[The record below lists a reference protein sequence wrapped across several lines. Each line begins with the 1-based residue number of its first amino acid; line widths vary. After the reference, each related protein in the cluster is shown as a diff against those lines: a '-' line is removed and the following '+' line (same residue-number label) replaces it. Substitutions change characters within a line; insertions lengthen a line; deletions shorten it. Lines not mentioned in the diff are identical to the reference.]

1 MVLTHIVAHSLFFAA
16 ILNGFLL
23 LIMVSTS
30 PRVWGYSD
38 YSEAIKAKVPP
49 QIRKEKRLALFIG
62 IPWMIFAVGFPIYST
77 YVLKSKLG
85 GEIPFRTA
93 FLNIFVMVFLA
104 TLCDLVILDWLIVNK
119 ITPKFVMIPGTEKA
133 DYQDFSHHYKAHA
146 RAAVALVLV
155 CIILAGVVWY
165 F

>member
-1 MVLTHIVAHSLFFAA
+1 MVLAHLVAHSLFFAT
-16 ILNGFLL
+16 IVNGYLL

-49 QIRKEKRLALFIG
+49 QTKKEKRLALIIG
-62 IPWMIFAVGFPIYST
+62 LPWIIFAVGFPIYST

-85 GEIPFRTA
+85 GEIPFWTA
-93 FLNIFVMVFLA
+93 FLNVFVLVFLA
-104 TLCDLVILDWLIVNK
+104 TLGDLVILDWLK
-119 ITPKFVMIPGTEKA
+119 ITPEFVMIPGTEKE

-146 RAAVALVLV
+146 RAAVPLVLL
-155 CIILAGVVWY
+155 CIILASIVWY

>member
-1 MVLTHIVAHSLFFAA
+1 MVLTHLVAHSLFFAT
-16 ILNGFLL
+16 IVNGYLF

-49 QIRKEKRLALFIG
+49 QTRKEKRLALIIG
-62 IPWMIFAVGFPIYST
+62 LPWIIFTLGFPIYST
-77 YVLKSKLG
+77 YILKSKLG
-85 GEIPFRTA
+85 GEIPSWTA
-93 FLNIFVMVFLA
+93 FLNVFVLVFLA
-104 TLCDLVILDWLIVNK
+104 TLGDLVILDWLK
-119 ITPKFVMIPGTEKA
+119 ITPEFVMIPGTEKA

-146 RAAVALVLV
+146 RAAVPLVLL
-155 CIILAGVVWY
+155 CIILAGILWY

>member
-1 MVLTHIVAHSLFFAA
+1 MVLTHLVAHSLFFAA
-16 ILNGFLL
+16 IVNGYLF

-49 QIRKEKRLALFIG
+49 QTKKEKRLALIIG
-62 IPWMIFAVGFPIYST
+62 LPWMIFAVGFPIYST
-77 YVLKSKLG
+77 YLLKSKFG
-85 GEIPFRTA
+85 GEIPFWIA

-104 TLCDLVILDWLIVNK
+104 ALCDLVILDWLIVNK
-119 ITPKFVMIPGTEKA
+119 ITPEFVMIPGTEKA

-146 RAAVALVLV
+146 RAAAALVLV
-155 CIILAGVVWY
+155 CIILAGIVWY

>member
-1 MVLTHIVAHSLFFAA
+1 MVLAHLVAHSLFFAT
-16 ILNGFLL
+16 IVNGYLF

-49 QIRKEKRLALFIG
+49 QTKKEKRLALIIG
-62 IPWMIFAVGFPIYST
+62 LPWIIFTLGFPIYST
-77 YVLKSKLG
+77 YILKSKLG
-85 GEIPFRTA
+85 GEIPFWTA
-93 FLNIFVMVFLA
+93 FLNVFVLVFLA
-104 TLCDLVILDWLIVNK
+104 TLGDLVILDWLK
-119 ITPKFVMIPGTEKA
+119 ITPEFVMIPGTEKE

-146 RAAVALVLV
+146 RAAVPLVLL
-155 CIILAGVVWY
+155 CIILASIVWY

>member
-1 MVLTHIVAHSLFFAA
+1 
-16 ILNGFLL
+16 
-23 LIMVSTS
+23 IMVSTS

-49 QIRKEKRLALFIG
+49 QTWKEKRLALVIG
-62 IPWMIFAVGFPIYST
+62 LPWIIFAVGFPIYST

-85 GEIPFRTA
+85 GEIPFWTA
-93 FLNIFVMVFLA
+93 FLNLSLMVFLA

-119 ITPKFVMIPGTEKA
+119 ITPEFVIIPGTDKA
-133 DYQDFSHHYKAHA
+133 DYQDFSHHYRAHA
-146 RAAVALVLV
+146 RAAVFLVLLS
-155 CIILAGVVWY
+155 IIFAGIVWY

>member
-1 MVLTHIVAHSLFFAA
+1 MIVLTHLLAHSLFFAT
-16 ILNGFLL
+16 IVNGYLF

-49 QIRKEKRLALFIG
+49 QTKKEKRLALIIG
-62 IPWMIFAVGFPIYST
+62 LPWIIFTLGFPIYST
-77 YVLKSKLG
+77 YILKSKLG
-85 GEIPFRTA
+85 GEIPFWTA
-93 FLNIFVMVFLA
+93 FLNVFVLVFLA
-104 TLCDLVILDWLIVNK
+104 TLGDLVILDWLK
-119 ITPKFVMIPGTEKA
+119 ITPEFVMIPGTEKE

-146 RAAVALVLV
+146 RAAVPLVLL
-155 CIILAGVVWY
+155 CIILASIVWY

>member
-1 MVLTHIVAHSLFFAA
+1 MVLTHLLAHSLFFAA
-16 ILNGFLL
+16 IVNGYLL

-49 QIRKEKRLALFIG
+49 QTPKEKRLALIIG
-62 IPWMIFAVGFPIYST
+62 IPWMIFAVGFPLYST
-77 YVLKSKLG
+77 YVLKSMLG
-85 GEIPFRTA
+85 GEIPFWTA
-93 FLNIFVMVFLA
+93 FLNIFGMVFLA

-119 ITPKFVMIPGTEKA
+119 ITPEFVMIPGTEKA
-133 DYQDFSHHYKAHA
+133 DYLDFSHHYKAHA
-146 RAAVALVLV
+146 RAAVVLFLL
-155 CIILAGVVWY
+155 CLILAGIVWY